1 MPHMPPLIGLLLITL
16 LSTACQAQPGYDPG
30 NRPAS
35 TALPSPAEGPIAAG
49 LEQLH
54 ANPEHEDQSGFY
66 LLHEGLSAFVARVA
80 LIEVAQSSLDLQYY
94 IVSDDTSSRI
104 IVAKLLEAA
113 DRGVRVR
120 LLVDDLGTRVAE
132 PLVATLEQHPNIHIR
147 IFNPVAARSGI
158 SRAFQM
164 ARHFGRTN
172 HRMHNKLMVADSSVM
187 ITGGRNLG
195 DEYFSNTN
203 VDFQDVDVMA
213 VGKIVPDGVASF
225 DRYWN
230 TPASV
235 PINRVLDA
243 DDADMDLPTLQRTLL
258 RFLDEQ
264 KNSEFAS
271 ALSGSSLGRRLVEG
285 KVPLDWG
292 QATLYADP
300 PEKATARDTLSR
312 DDYLGASLKTILESA
327 RQRLQISSAYFVP
340 GDAGVA
346 LFSAL
351 SERGVNIGILTNSL
365 STTDVAIV
373 HSGYVNYRKPL
384 LENGITLW
392 ELRAE
397 AGQQERIHWFK
408 GKSRASLHA
417 KTFVIDDDRTFIGS
431 VNLDGRSILQNTE
444 IGLLIESE
452 SLNQQLSQLFASWVS
467 DDSAWHVSL
476 NDEGELQWQASDADD
491 HTPLTLDHDPET
503 SRWQRIKVWMLSWL
517 PIESQI

>member
-1 MPHMPPLIGLLLITL
+1 MPHMPPLIGLLLVTL
-16 LSTACQAQPGYDPG
+16 LSTACQAQPSYDPSD
-30 NRPAS
+30 RPAS
-35 TALPSPAEGPIAAG
+35 VGLPSPADGPIVEG

-54 ANPEHEDQSGFY
+54 KNPEHENQSGFY

-104 IVAKLLEAA
+104 IIAKLLEAA

-164 ARHFGRTN
+164 ATHFGRTN
-172 HRMHNKLMVADSSVM
+172 HRMHNKLMVADSSVL

-195 DEYFSNTN
+195 DEYFSNSN

-213 VGKIVPDGVASF
+213 VGKIVPDGAASF
-225 DRYWN
+225 DLYWN
-230 TPASV
+230 TTAAV
-235 PINRVLDA
+235 PINHVLDA
-243 DDADMDLPTLQRTLL
+243 VDADMDLATLRRTLNS
-258 RFLDEQ
+258 FLDEQ
-264 KNSEFAS
+264 TNSEFAN

-285 KVPLDWG
+285 KVSLDWG

-300 PEKATARDTLSR
+300 PEKATARDTVSR
-312 DDYLGASLKTILESA
+312 DDYLGASLKTILDSA
-327 RQRLQISSAYFVP
+327 EQRLQISSAYFVP

-351 SERGVNIGILTNSL
+351 TDRGVKVDILTNSL

-384 LENGITLW
+384 LENGIRLW

-452 SLNQQLSQLFASWVS
+452 SLNQQLSQLFSSWIS

-476 NDEGELQWQASDADD
+476 NDENELQWQASNADSD
-491 HTPLTLDHDPET
+491 TPLTVDHDPET
-503 SRWQRIKVWMLSWL
+503 SRWQRIKVWVLSWL

>member
-1 MPHMPPLIGLLLITL
+1 MPHISPFIGLLLITL

-30 NRPAS
+30 SRSAS
-35 TALPSPAEGPIAAG
+35 AALPSPAEGPITKG

-54 ANPEHEDQSGFY
+54 QNPEHENESGFY

-80 LIEVAQSSLDLQYY
+80 LMEVAQASLDLQYY
-94 IVSDDTSSRI
+94 IVSDDISSRI
-104 IVAKLLEAA
+104 IIAKLLEAA

-120 LLVDDLGTRVAE
+120 LLVDDVGTRVAE

-158 SRAFQM
+158 SRGLELASN
-164 ARHFGRTN
+164 FGRTN

-195 DEYFSNTN
+195 DEYFSNTT
-203 VDFQDVDVMA
+203 VDFQDVDIMA
-213 VGKIVPDGVASF
+213 VGKIVPDGVTNF

-235 PINRVLDA
+235 PVDHVLDA
-243 DDADMDLPTLQRTLL
+243 DDADMDLATLRRTLHT
-258 RFLDEQ
+258 FLDEQ

-300 PEKATARDTLSR
+300 PEKATARDTVSQ
-312 DDYLGASLKTILESA
+312 DDYLGASLKTMLDSA
-327 RQRLQISSAYFVP
+327 QHRLQISSAYFVP

-351 SERGVNIGILTNSL
+351 SERGVKIDILTNSL

-373 HSGYVNYRKPL
+373 HSGYANYRKPL
-384 LENGITLW
+384 LKNGITLW

-444 IGLLIESE
+444 IGLLIDSE

-467 DDSAWHVSL
+467 EDSAWHVSL
-476 NDEGELQWQASDADD
+476 NEEEELQWQARDVNDN
-491 HTPLTLDHDPET
+491 TPLTVDHDPET
-503 SRWQRIKVWMLSWL
+503 SRWQRFKVWMLSWL

>member
-1 MPHMPPLIGLLLITL
+1 MPHISPFIGLLLVTL
-16 LSTACQAQPGYDPG
+16 LSTACQAQPSYDPD

-35 TALPSPAEGPIAAG
+35 TALPSPAEGPIAEG
-49 LEQLH
+49 LTQLH
-54 ANPEHEDQSGFY
+54 QNPEHENQSGFY

-120 LLVDDLGTRVAE
+120 LLVDDLGTRVTN
-132 PLVATLEQHPNIHIR
+132 PLVATLEQHPNIYIR

-164 ARHFGRTN
+164 ASHFGRTN

-230 TPASV
+230 TLASV
-235 PINRVLDA
+235 PINQVLDA
-243 DDADMDLPTLQRTLL
+243 NDADMDLPTLRHSLL
-258 RFLDEQ
+258 AFLDEQ
-264 KNSEFAS
+264 RNSEFAS
-271 ALSGSSLGRRLVEG
+271 ALSGSNLGRRLVEG

-300 PEKATARDTLSR
+300 PEKATARDTVSR
-312 DDYLGASLKTILESA
+312 DDYLGASLKPLLDSA
-327 RQRLQISSAYFVP
+327 QQRLQISSAYFVP

-351 SERGVNIGILTNSL
+351 SERGVKIDILTNSL

-373 HSGYVNYRKPL
+373 HSGYVHYRKPL
-384 LENGITLW
+384 LEEGITLW

-397 AGQQERIHWFK
+397 AGQQERMHWFK

-452 SLNQQLSQLFASWVS
+452 SLNQQLSQLFASWITE
-467 DDSAWHVSL
+467 DSAWHVSL
-476 NDEGELQWQASDADD
+476 NEEEDLQWQARDAND
-491 HTPLTLDHDPET
+491 HTPLTVDHDPET
-503 SRWQRIKVWMLSWL
+503 SRWQRFKVWMLSWL

>member
-1 MPHMPPLIGLLLITL
+1 MVRDHEVGPCPFHAQQGLYHYGLL
-16 LSTACQAQPGYDPG
+16 
-30 NRPAS
+30 
-35 TALPSPAEGPIAAG
+35 
-49 LEQLH
+49 
-54 ANPEHEDQSGFY
+54 
-66 LLHEGLSAFVARVA
+66 
-80 LIEVAQSSLDLQYY
+80 IE
-94 IVSDDTSSRI
+94 
-104 IVAKLLEAA
+104 
-113 DRGVRVR
+113 
-120 LLVDDLGTRVAE
+120 
-132 PLVATLEQHPNIHIR
+132 
-147 IFNPVAARSGI
+147 
-158 SRAFQM
+158 
-164 ARHFGRTN
+164 
-172 HRMHNKLMVADSSVM
+172 
-187 ITGGRNLG
+187 
-195 DEYFSNTN
+195 
-203 VDFQDVDVMA
+203 
-213 VGKIVPDGVASF
+213 
-225 DRYWN
+225 
-230 TPASV
+230 
-235 PINRVLDA
+235 
-243 DDADMDLPTLQRTLL
+243 PT
-258 RFLDEQ
+258 
-264 KNSEFAS
+264 
-271 ALSGSSLGRRLVEG
+271 SLGRRLVEG

-312 DDYLGASLKTILESA
+312 DDYLGASLKAILESA

-476 NDEGELQWQASDADD
+476 DDEGELQWQARDADD

-503 SRWQRIKVWMLSWL
+503 SRWQRMKVWMLSWL